1 MPSDTQ
7 RLIESRLDELSANER
22 DASLLRVGG
31 AAIVLTCALW
41 SAYTTY
47 YARLTLRKGYE
58 FLRALTGLVMVVLVY
73 RALTY
78 GARALLAFAG
88 EQAAE
93 AIRGQ
98 DRVDDRPAALGIAF
112 ALACTAY
119 GVYRLARWCI
129 EPFTDIIEMAAL
141 DVPDLDPDADGE
153 DDGAVTLGEFEQ

>member
-1 MPSDTQ
+1 MPTDT
-7 RLIESRLDELSANER
+7 RKLIENRLDELSANER

-98 DRVDDRPAALGIAF
+98 DRVDDRLAALGVAV
-112 ALACTAY
+112 ALAAAAY

-129 EPFTDIIEMAAL
+129 EPFTDIIEMASM
-141 DVPDLDPDADGE
+141 DVPNLDPDS
-153 DDGAVTLGEFEQ
+153 DDGAGSEVTLGAFEE